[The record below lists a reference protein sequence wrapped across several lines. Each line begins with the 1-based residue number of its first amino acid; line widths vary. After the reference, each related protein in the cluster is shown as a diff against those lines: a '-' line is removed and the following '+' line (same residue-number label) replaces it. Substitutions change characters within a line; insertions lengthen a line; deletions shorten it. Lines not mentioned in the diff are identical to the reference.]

1 MGRFDES
8 KDRGIVLGTS
18 GVARDG
24 AARWSELG
32 DVVPRQV
39 RADGLPTGALVRG
52 AKDDVAGG
60 IEHVRVVRGKDNGIR
75 PLEAVFEIPGAPAT
89 VGLGPDRDNAHLPAA
104 VIIAQQHP
112 ATARRTADGPGVDSI
127 GIVGMYSNVA
137 AFRAPYGIAVAPEN
151 GPFVGTAGDA
161 DGAIV
166 LLCAIDAIGE
176 LVVGCDMIKLRRGL
190 VVNRR
195 PCSPRR

>member
-8 KDRGIVLGTS
+8 KDRGIVLGTG

-24 AARWSELG
+24 ATRWPKLG

-39 RADGLPTGALVRG
+39 RANGFPTGALVRG
-52 AKDDVAGG
+52 PKDDVASG
-60 IEHVRVVRGKDNGIR
+60 IEHVRVVRGKDNGIC
-75 PLEAVFEIPGAPAT
+75 PLEAIFEIPGTPAT

-112 ATARRTADGPGVDSI
+112 ATTRRTTDGPGVDNI
-127 GIVGMYSNVA
+127 GIVGMYGNITA
-137 AFRAPYGIAVAPEN
+137 LRAPYGIAVTPEN

-176 LVVGCDMIKLRRGL
+176 LVVGCNMIKLRRGL

-195 PCSPRR
+195 PCGARR